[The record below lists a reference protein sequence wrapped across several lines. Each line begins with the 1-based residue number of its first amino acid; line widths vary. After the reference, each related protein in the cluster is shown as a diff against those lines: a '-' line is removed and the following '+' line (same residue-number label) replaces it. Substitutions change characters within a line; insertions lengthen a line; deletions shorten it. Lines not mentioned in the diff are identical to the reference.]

1 MEESESIAETK
12 SFADIQ
18 SDAGYSAVAIPLWY
32 LLGDEHSDSNKYC
45 VITNW
50 WDYRMQDGSYDQ
62 PTLDP
67 SLYKTRRS
75 GTVTQGTPEE
85 DTPEEANGTADI
97 EFPMEA
103 ASGVSDGVNSI
114 RI

>member
-1 MEESESIAETK
+1 
-12 SFADIQ
+12 
-18 SDAGYSAVAIPLWY
+18 
-32 LLGDEHSDSNKYC
+32 
-45 VITNW
+45 
-50 WDYRMQDGSYDQ
+50 MQAGSYDQ
-62 PTLDP
+62 PALDQ

-85 DTPEEANGTADI
+85 GTPEEANGTADI